1 MTSPDPPTPDIAR
14 IVAEHGHAIQWVGP
28 VDPLSTGYAFT
39 VGRHPHGPELI
50 LVGSTY
56 ENSAAL
62 LNALAANWHQ
72 LVVDG
77 VHINDPADPH
87 GIIVLDGPEGGWP
100 IEYRPVHP
108 TWTAALAPVAYRHH
122 HIDPADLPMVQIVPC
137 GPTGDLPRD
146 LDDTDPAALA
156 QPDLRNPTT
165 PWRRVRS
172 LPAEMVI
179 WDDPDDTADCTVLVP
194 ITVRG
199 IWMGEWEALPARR
212 LDDDTAEIRGLGV
225 SAGAALIGDIVTVDR
240 WRNPTETPVVT
251 GPTGPT
257 GPVGTLATILRPGPA
272 RRLDY
277 DVRLAD
283 PDDIDAFERVL
294 ARLGDTV
301 RIRATSR
308 AVHIASTDG
317 RTQPIADLFAPLLAN
332 GTVIASDRLA
342 DERYAA

>member
-1 MTSPDPPTPDIAR
+1 M
-14 IVAEHGHAIQWVGP
+14 
-28 VDPLSTGYAFT
+28 
-39 VGRHPHGPELI
+39 
-50 LVGSTY
+50 
-56 ENSAAL
+56 
-62 LNALAANWHQ
+62 
-72 LVVDG
+72 DG
-77 VHINDPADPH
+77 VHINDPTDPH

-100 IEYRPVHP
+100 IEHRPVHP
-108 TWTAALAPVAYRHH
+108 TWVAALAPVAYRHH
-122 HIDPADLPMVQIVPC
+122 RIDPADLPMVQIVPC

-146 LDDTDPAALA
+146 LGDTDPAALA
-156 QPDLRNPTT
+156 QPDLRNPST
-165 PWRRVRS
+165 PWQRVRS
-172 LPAEMVI
+172 LPTEMVI
-179 WDDPDDTADCTVLVP
+179 WDDFDDTANCTVLVP

-225 SAGAALIGDIVTVDR
+225 SAGAAIIGDIVTVDR
-240 WRNPTETPVVT
+240 WRNPTEPPVVT
-251 GPTGPT
+251 DPT
-257 GPVGTLATILRPGPA
+257 GPVGTLATIQRLSPA

-277 DVRLAD
+277 DVRLAA
-283 PDDIDAFERVL
+283 PDDIDAFEQVL

-301 RIRATSR
+301 RIRATAR